1 MSLSVSSQVFV
12 SFVALRLEFLFLF
25 LFFFFLLVAWLNG
38 LDLMCFF
45 FILLPPSPPTT
56 SCPPAWTLSVTVAQ
70 DIVLMWSSGVCKEFI
85 VFSTLSFTRLPVFI
99 IYSLHL
105 SFTTVWRFWNMSTDD
120 VSFWL
125 LKSIRPECEQTSSL
139 VFVFSSLW
147 IINDWFLPVYFTDVC
162 DYWEY
167 CSEPPSISN

>member
-70 DIVLMWSSGVCKEFI
+70 DIVLM
-85 VFSTLSFTRLPVFI
+85 
-99 IYSLHL
+99 
-105 SFTTVWRFWNMSTDD
+105 
-120 VSFWL
+120 
-125 LKSIRPECEQTSSL
+125 
-139 VFVFSSLW
+139 
-147 IINDWFLPVYFTDVC
+147 
-162 DYWEY
+162 
-167 CSEPPSISN
+167 